1 MRNYTLATLAALST
15 VLMSGAALAQTA
27 WDMPTPYPE
36 GTFHTQNVMEFAEDI
51 EAATDGEITITV
63 HPAGSLYKHPEIKNS
78 VRRGLAPIGEVLISR
93 LSNEDPI
100 FAADAIPFLASGY
113 DASRALYDATRP
125 MLEEKL
131 AEQGL
136 TFLYAVPWPAQGLYT
151 KEEVTSA
158 DDLQG
163 VKMRAYNASLEQLS
177 TLLGAVPTQV
187 EVPDI
192 PTAFSTGR
200 VDAMITSP
208 STGANSKAWD
218 FVSNYYD
225 TQAWLPKNM
234 VIVNTDAFE
243 ALTDEQQGAVMEAA
257 AAAETRGWEMSE
269 AEATSKTQ
277 ELADNGITVADPSP
291 ELMEAFNA
299 AGETMAAEWAE
310 SVGEAGPE
318 IVEKVQM
325 AASSGGAMSGDD
337 TMDGDAMADDTMAD
351 DTMESTDSN

>member
-1 MRNYTLATLAALST
+1 MRNHTSAVMATISGVLLSGAALT
-15 VLMSGAALAQTA
+15 QTALAQTA

-36 GTFHTQNVMEFAEDI
+36 GTFHTQNVMEFARDI
-51 EAATDGEITITV
+51 EAATEGEVTITV
-63 HPAGSLYKHPEIKNS
+63 HPAGSLFKHPEIKNS

-125 MLEEKL
+125 MLEETL
-131 AEQGL
+131 ASQGL

-151 KEEVTSA
+151 KMEVA
-158 DDLQG
+158 GPEDLQG

-218 FVSNYYD
+218 FLSNYYD

-234 VIVNTDAFE
+234 VIVNTAALE
-243 ALTDEQQGAVMEAA
+243 ALTDEQRAAVMEAA

-269 AEATSKTQ
+269 AEASAKTQ
-277 ELADNGITVADPSP
+277 ELADNGIAVADPSP

-299 AGETMAAEWAE
+299 AGATMAAEWAE

-318 IVEKVQM
+318 IIEKVQM
-325 AASSGGAMSGDD
+325 GTSTDGATAD
-337 TMDGDAMADDTMAD
+337 DAMEA
-351 DTMESTDSN
+351 TDAN